1 MAWRNIVVTQHCK
14 VSMKM
19 NLLVVQTDDDTVQI
33 PIDDIGMV
41 LFATTQAVITT
52 SAMASLLERD
62 IKVVFCND
70 KHLPIGETN
79 PYETES
85 SRRVCI
91 VQQMGWVNICSFQGH
106 CYCRRRPIALFD
118 DYCGS
123 RPPLLR
129 IKATGC

>member
-91 VQQMGWVNICSFQGH
+91 VQQMGWAEERKEHIMATNRARKDSSSDF
-106 CYCRRRPIALFD
+106 
-118 DYCGS
+118 
-123 RPPLLR
+123 R
-129 IKATGC
+129 IKGKVRFP

>member
-79 PYETES
+79 PYKTES

-91 VQQMGWVNICSFQGH
+91 VQQMGWAEERKEHIMATNRARKDSSSDF
-106 CYCRRRPIALFD
+106 
-118 DYCGS
+118 
-123 RPPLLR
+123 R
-129 IKATGC
+129 IKGKVRFP

>member
-1 MAWRNIVVTQHCK
+1 
-14 VSMKM
+14 MKM

-70 KHLPIGETN
+70 KHLQLVKQTHTKLNPLDEYALCNKWLGGRTKEHIMATN
-79 PYETES
+79 RARKDS
-85 SRRVCI
+85 S
-91 VQQMGWVNICSFQGH
+91 SDF
-106 CYCRRRPIALFD
+106 
-118 DYCGS
+118 
-123 RPPLLR
+123 R
-129 IKATGC
+129 IKGKVRFP

>member
-52 SAMASLLERD
+52 GSARKVAHFGSWPSMER
-62 IKVVFCND
+62 
-70 KHLPIGETN
+70 
-79 PYETES
+79 
-85 SRRVCI
+85 
-91 VQQMGWVNICSFQGH
+91 
-106 CYCRRRPIALFD
+106 
-118 DYCGS
+118 
-123 RPPLLR
+123 
-129 IKATGC
+129 

>member
-70 KHLPIGETN
+70 KHLPIGETTHTKLN
-79 PYETES
+79 PLDEYALCNKWVGRKNERTYYGNES
-85 SRRVCI
+85 CKKR
-91 VQQMGWVNICSFQGH
+91 
-106 CYCRRRPIALFD
+106 
-118 DYCGS
+118 
-123 RPPLLR
+123 
-129 IKATGC
+129 

>member
-91 VQQMGWVNICSFQGH
+91 VQQMGWAEERKNILWQ
-106 CYCRRRPIALFD
+106 
-118 DYCGS
+118 
-123 RPPLLR
+123 R
-129 IKATGC
+129 IG

>member
-62 IKVVFCND
+62 IKV
-70 KHLPIGETN
+70 
-79 PYETES
+79 
-85 SRRVCI
+85 
-91 VQQMGWVNICSFQGH
+91 
-106 CYCRRRPIALFD
+106 
-118 DYCGS
+118 GS
-123 RPPLLR
+123 ARKVAHFGSWPSMER
-129 IKATGC
+129 

>member
-62 IKVVFCND
+62 IKVVFAMINISQLVKQTHTKLNPLDEYALCNTWVGR
-70 KHLPIGETN
+70 KNERTYYGN
-79 PYETES
+79 ES
-85 SRRVCI
+85 CKKR
-91 VQQMGWVNICSFQGH
+91 
-106 CYCRRRPIALFD
+106 
-118 DYCGS
+118 
-123 RPPLLR
+123 
-129 IKATGC
+129 

>member
-70 KHLPIGETN
+70 KHLPIGEVVPEKLRTLDHGR
-79 PYETES
+79 PWSDDQFASTRLSS
-85 SRRVCI
+85 SRD
-91 VQQMGWVNICSFQGH
+91 M
-106 CYCRRRPIALFD
+106 
-118 DYCGS
+118 S
-123 RPPLLR
+123 R
-129 IKATGC
+129 